1 MDYGVVLSALFWRRF
16 KNKENITFFDPNEV
30 PDLYEAFYSNTELF
44 EELYTK
50 YEKRKDL
57 RKKTMSA
64 EEVFKSGIL
73 KERTDTGRIY
83 LVFIDNVMK
92 QGPFDPEYHT
102 IYQSNLCL
110 EVLLPTKS
118 FKKID
123 PTRKLIRVKKSNVDE
138 FMKTK
143 PTDIVKIRK
152 IK

>member
-1 MDYGVVLSALFWRRF
+1 M
-16 KNKENITFFDPNEV
+16 N
-30 PDLYEAFYSNTELF
+30 
-44 EELYTK
+44 
-50 YEKRKDL
+50 
-57 RKKTMSA
+57 A
-64 EEVFKSGIL
+64 EDVFKGGIL

-83 LVFIDNVMK
+83 LVFVDNVMN

-143 PTDIVKIRK
+143 PADIVKIRK